1 MKRRKRML
9 AIMALL
15 PMLLLLTGCWSQR
28 EIDDLSLVAGIAL
41 DKAHE
46 TKVETALNKNGAAR
60 KKENLISITYQIFT
74 SSSGG
79 GQGKGGGGSSEKK
92 RYENFTETGDLL
104 LESTRE
110 ISLRTDRPIFAQHFK
125 TLVIGDEL
133 LRTTPFWN
141 FMDLMYR
148 ESEFRPSA
156 LVFVSRGLGRETFEL
171 KGTKE
176 IPAFR
181 ILKMVDNQYKSTRI
195 LPSVTL
201 AKLLTY
207 LQSKSSFLLQAIIKG
222 GGEIKFAGAGIIHGQ
237 SGKLV
242 GFLDEDE
249 LSSVTLITGKVRGG
263 VVKYTDEETG
273 QKNLYEILSYKS
285 DIVPRVEGDNISF
298 EVRIESRG
306 RLSESW
312 VMNEKSF
319 NDRFLKRQGQYV
331 AKQVERDIRQTLQ
344 KMQKQYKA
352 DVFGFSKELRIHE
365 PKTWDKVKSQWD
377 QKFSQAEVR
386 LHVKTIVTE
395 YGASGSK
402 VIEHRNP
409 PGP

>member
-1 MKRRKRML
+1 MKRRKMML

-15 PMLLLLTGCWSQR
+15 PMMLLLTGCWSQR

-46 TKVETALNKNGAAR
+46 TKVETALNKNGATR

>member
-1 MKRRKRML
+1 
-9 AIMALL
+9 MALL